1 MLHCGNAMGPWQPS
15 HPLLLQLVDVFG
27 WAGHR
32 YVFVV
37 LAMHDAAELIRMPK
51 QRQRCSA
58 VRKLGKLH

>member
-1 MLHCGNAMGPWQPS
+1 
-15 HPLLLQLVDVFG
+15 
-27 WAGHR
+27 
-32 YVFVV
+32 V